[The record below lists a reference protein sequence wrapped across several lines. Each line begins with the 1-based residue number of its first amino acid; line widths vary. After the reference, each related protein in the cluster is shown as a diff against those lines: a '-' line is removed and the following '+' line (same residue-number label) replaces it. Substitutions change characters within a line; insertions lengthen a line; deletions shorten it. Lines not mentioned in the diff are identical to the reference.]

1 MVILIVLLMVCC
13 AVANIIS
20 IDLGTK
26 YIKVACREKQA
37 NTIIKDIS
45 GNEKIDNMIYF
56 SKETKIFGY
65 YAKEQIIYS
74 PNLIF
79 VGISQL
85 LGLGKNLRILQKY
98 EENGFIYDFEETERE
113 TLKLKISPDAGYVEE
128 LGAMMLRYVY
138 SLAVKQIKKINNKIV
153 VSVPS
158 SFTFTQRQALLESAK
173 LANIHI
179 DSIIDQTTAAAIT
192 YLMDKQEK
200 KQKCVVLIDVGSD
213 HTQFS
218 VFEISKSSPMSSTLN
233 TLTILGKAVLPKGG
247 SNFVMGV
254 ASLIVNYIT
263 QLGYSEFLDN
273 PEIVA
278 EVREK
283 SEEYM
288 EILSTKTEVTVEKM
302 LFMNDTVE
310 SQKITR
316 EEFDLQMDN
325 LLEEM
330 FGTYRKLLN
339 DLDLNDNEISEIQF
353 IGGASRIPSI
363 KEYFEHRIHRVPIL
377 FDLDSDRSVVNGGVN
392 FLLTKYNKNKK
403 LKHLNDYINY
413 SLHASFARNS
423 NPSMSYFDPS
433 KDFLARNNN
442 FIRLIPLLSDSKIYN
457 QTKTFEFPVRSDFS
471 FTLKYRINENMV
483 TDQRLFCISKFY
495 VKGIDSLLR
504 KTFNLLQ
511 SDVRLTFSLDPFGVS
526 WIQKAELVL
535 NYTPLKNKAK
545 EKLDNAKSTMNGIYY
560 QWFGQKKYTGF
571 SSSSTGSKQSMNDYS
586 VTEVYPLEVLWVD
599 DGCAQYPLRE
609 DDIKEMTRFLHEKE
623 EEEEKEEDW
632 ERSMEDLERMLKALE
647 GQMWSQM
654 MEMPEKK
661 KKKMEYLQRLIDRIR
676 SMISQMNALNYR
688 IMSFM
693 VNKMF
698 ELIQSIITSMA
709 KMEGF
714 V

>member
-37 NTIIKDIS
+37 NTIIRDIS

-74 PNLIF
+74 PNLTF

-98 EENGFIYDFEETERE
+98 EENGFTYDFEETERE
-113 TLKLKISPDAGYVEE
+113 TLKLKISPDAGYGNEEYITVEE
-128 LGAMMLRYVY
+128 LSAMMLRYVY
-138 SLAVKQIKKINNKIV
+138 SLVVKQIKKINNKIV

-325 LLEEM
+325 LLKEM
-330 FGTYRKLLN
+330 FETYRKLLT
-339 DLDLNDNEISEIQF
+339 DLDL
-353 IGGASRIPSI
+353 G
-363 KEYFEHRIHRVPIL
+363 
-377 FDLDSDRSVVNGGVN
+377 
-392 FLLTKYNKNKK
+392 
-403 LKHLNDYINY
+403 
-413 SLHASFARNS
+413 
-423 NPSMSYFDPS
+423 
-433 KDFLARNNN
+433 
-442 FIRLIPLLSDSKIYN
+442 
-457 QTKTFEFPVRSDFS
+457 
-471 FTLKYRINENMV
+471 
-483 TDQRLFCISKFY
+483 
-495 VKGIDSLLR
+495 
-504 KTFNLLQ
+504 
-511 SDVRLTFSLDPFGVS
+511 DV
-526 WIQKAELVL
+526 
-535 NYTPLKNKAK
+535 
-545 EKLDNAKSTMNGIYY
+545 
-560 QWFGQKKYTGF
+560 
-571 SSSSTGSKQSMNDYS
+571 
-586 VTEVYPLEVLWVD
+586 
-599 DGCAQYPLRE
+599 
-609 DDIKEMTRFLHEKE
+609 
-623 EEEEKEEDW
+623 
-632 ERSMEDLERMLKALE
+632 
-647 GQMWSQM
+647 
-654 MEMPEKK
+654 
-661 KKKMEYLQRLIDRIR
+661 
-676 SMISQMNALNYR
+676 
-688 IMSFM
+688 
-693 VNKMF
+693 
-698 ELIQSIITSMA
+698 
-709 KMEGF
+709 
-714 V
+714 